1 MSGREFCL
9 RCDSI
14 LPLEITGTAVICR
27 LCHLA
32 HSYTDLLNKEIHS
45 TVIFNTTDIAEEV
58 GLQCFKYFPALHQ
71 NVYLTDFFDQTG
83 KWGPISF
90 EAIILKHNTY
100 ICYLVF
106 VRSIQV
112 Q

>member
-27 LCHLA
+27 LCQLA

-45 TVIFNTTDIAEEV
+45 TVIFNTTDVTEEV
-58 GLQCFKYFPALHQ
+58 CMNHAKCLARKADQLILSQYLIIF
-71 NVYLTDFFDQTG
+71 VYLD
-83 KWGPISF
+83 
-90 EAIILKHNTY
+90 EYRTY
-100 ICYLVF
+100 YRF
-106 VRSIQV
+106 VLAQ
-112 Q
+112 

>member
-27 LCHLA
+27 LCQLA

-45 TVIFNTTDIAEEV
+45 TVIFNTTDVTEEV
-58 GLQCFKYFPALHQ
+58 EELEEGNTGPMTDRKCPGCGNEGMSYTTRQLRGADEGQTVFYLCPKCKYQ
-71 NVYLTDFFDQTG
+71 DNEN
-83 KWGPISF
+83 S
-90 EAIILKHNTY
+90 
-100 ICYLVF
+100 
-106 VRSIQV
+106 
-112 Q
+112 